1 MLRAAGVFAICA
13 SLLVAAPALAD
24 SGSLPGGTSIS
35 AEITSPASGAILQA
49 GATTVSGTAA
59 VGAAPALKN
68 NTVVYVVDVSGS
80 TADSAGVDCDGVA
93 GNDSTLTCE
102 KAAVSSVNAQATG
115 ALSPVLNSGIVKF
128 SDVGR
133 ALDVDPAAGTPGA
146 HRARAEHRRRGRRRW
161 RPAAAPSY
169 VAGVTAANTV
179 LSDAAAAS
187 TKTLVFLSDG
197 ADTSG
202 GTLPAVPSG
211 TTVRAFAIGA
221 GSCTTGPI
229 PMSAVAALGGPGSSC
244 TQVTDLSVLDDVI
257 GQQVGSTLSALAVS
271 VDGGPAVPV
280 PAANIVP
287 TLPQGGPASV
297 TWSTSVT
304 LASGNHNI
312 CVTAT
317 GSDVGGTGHRE
328 RLRPGAGRDRRR
340 SSAPPGSR
348 ARSARPTAPRRPR
361 P

>member
-1 MLRAAGVFAICA
+1 MRSATLAAG
-13 SLLVAAPALAD
+13 
-24 SGSLPGGTSIS
+24 GGT
-35 AEITSPASGAILQA
+35 
-49 GATTVSGTAA
+49 
-59 VGAAPALKN
+59 
-68 NTVVYVVDVSGS
+68 
-80 TADSAGVDCDGVA
+80 
-93 GNDSTLTCE
+93 
-102 KAAVSSVNAQATG
+102 
-115 ALSPVLNSGIVKF
+115 
-128 SDVGR
+128 
-133 ALDVDPAAGTPGA
+133 
-146 HRARAEHRRRGRRRW
+146 
-161 RPAAAPSY
+161 SY

-297 TWSTSVT
+297 TWTTSVT

-317 GSDVGGTGHRE
+317 GSDVGGTGTANDCIPVQVAAATVDCVAGQQCSVTTNR
-328 RLRPGAGRDRRR
+328 RRQGDRDPDNAGRHRDGRAPARGDPARRVRRR
-340 SSAPPGSR
+340 QLRDRVRRLVHDHRWSR
-348 ARSARPTAPRRPR
+348 NRRR
-361 P
+361 